1 VIDSTGVD
9 QLAGV
14 RHARNVRE
22 AIEWVWGGGENAAY
36 LPTSIEEV
44 DQLARACLDPGE
56 VNLLIDEAHSWL
68 TARRGTDGPLLKLM
82 RAHRHSRARIFL
94 TTQHLTGDIPQ
105 EALSCA
111 PRLFVFRCSAPAVL
125 ERLRREG
132 IDEERVSN
140 LPQFEFVEHYA
151 GF

>member
-1 VIDSTGVD
+1 MIDSTGVD
-9 QLAGV
+9 QLADV
-14 RHARNVRE
+14 RHARSVRE
-22 AIEWVWGGGENAAY
+22 AIEWVWGSGENAAY
-36 LPTSIEEV
+36 LPSSFEEV

-56 VNLLIDEAHSWL
+56 VNVLVDEAHTWL
-68 TARRGTDGPLLKLM
+68 TARRGVDGPLLKLM
-82 RAHRHSRARIFL
+82 RAHRHAKVNILL

-125 ERLRREG
+125 ERLKREG
-132 IDEERVSN
+132 IDPERVQA
-140 LPQFEFVEHYA
+140 LPQFEYVEHYS